1 MKKVNYHTHT
11 RLCRHAGGAAEDYA
25 AAAWQNSLD
34 VLGFSDHAP
43 FPDGRFGLRMQYD
56 ELEPYIRD
64 LNRLKTEYQGRV
76 SICSGLEIEYC
87 PDSLVYYESLLKPGR
102 LDYLLLGQHFST
114 AAGERRHSRL
124 HRLRPFNQRGLGDR
138 LLQGTGPS
146 GCDLY
151 QRSCLG

>member
-64 LNRLKTEYQGRV
+64 LNRLIRGGSPSVPAWR
-76 SICSGLEIEYC
+76 S
-87 PDSLVYYESLLKPGR
+87 
-102 LDYLLLGQHFST
+102 ST
-114 AAGERRHSRL
+114 ALTVWSITRACLSRGGWIICFSASTSTP
-124 HRLRPFNQRGLGDR
+124 RQARCR
-138 LLQGTGPS
+138 
-146 GCDLY
+146 
-151 QRSCLG
+151 